1 MQCAH
6 VQSNPRKAR
15 ESGAGSKS
23 EQQEVRRVD
32 LLLELERLVH
42 VAVLGSD
49 ARASVSSRSTRL
61 LKHFVVFALPSPS
74 ADEQAAL
81 VRRAFRLTLP
91 APSLAQL
98 KPSILVRFCSFY
110 SNLLID
116 HYSIINLQVL
126 VLVRLR
132 FSMFMEFVLYSYF

>member
-1 MQCAH
+1 MRVC

-15 ESGAGSKS
+15 ESGAGSRS

-42 VAVLGSD
+42 VAVLGAD
-49 ARASVSSRSTRL
+49 TRASASSARSSRL
-61 LKHFVVFALPSPS
+61 FKHFVMFALPSPS

-98 KPSILVRFCSFY
+98 KPSILVRFCLLY
-110 SNLLID
+110 SLMIA
-116 HYSIINLQVL
+116 S
-126 VLVRLR
+126 
-132 FSMFMEFVLYSYF
+132 VLYKYSFSFGSGFFWSYR